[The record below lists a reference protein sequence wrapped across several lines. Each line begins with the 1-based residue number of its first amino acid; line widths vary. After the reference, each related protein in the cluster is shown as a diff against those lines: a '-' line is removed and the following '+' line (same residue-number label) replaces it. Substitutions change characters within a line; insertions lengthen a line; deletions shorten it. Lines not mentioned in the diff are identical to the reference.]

1 MSVNESMNPTF
12 KILSGHSIQELIQ
25 NNEFEKKTNTYQ
37 RQIKKKKMER
47 ELKQSKYFDYIIIKR
62 DLKK

>member
-37 RQIKKKKMER
+37 RQIKKTNKKGR
-47 ELKQSKYFDYIIIKR
+47 GI
-62 DLKK
+62 